1 MYSSVDKYTYIN
13 VTCISYTIFKAVL
26 TYIQSQI
33 DILREKTEK
42 RNTYCTEFKDDI
54 NKKLEHKSIRERD
67 ENETLYERIDLLKK
81 ENNCLKNKIKNQQ
94 LIIKMLP
101 SNENETT
108 QWKSS
113 KSISPGFL
121 NQPET
126 PAPINLTN
134 WFETPHLAEENSGSL
149 DKNNDVT
156 PKNNHSK

>member
-13 VTCISYTIFKAVL
+13 VTCISYTIFKTVL

-94 LIIKMLP
+94 LIIKMLS